1 MYTRKRIPN
10 YTKDVFLLFV
20 VKSKCDHLQQRIA
33 IRQTWGNEHNLRGV
47 SIKTVFVLGTPVNGS
62 LHFIRNEIKRYN
74 DIILMDF
81 HDTYFNNTLKTSTA
95 FNWISEFCP
104 YARFIVLIDDDFFVS
119 LNTLISYLYT
129 LLVDNRKYLYM
140 GRLYEGYEPHRN
152 ASSKWYVPV
161 SEYPWP
167 KYPPFI
173 AAGTVIMTMD
183 FVSDVRTA
191 MQYTKPFRLDD
202 VYLAIVEYKLGV
214 TPIHNA
220 DIYE

>member
-1 MYTRKRIPN
+1 M
-10 YTKDVFLLFV
+10 FV
-20 VKSKCDHLQQRIA
+20 KFRDNR
-33 IRQTWGNEHNLRGV
+33 
-47 SIKTVFVLGTPVNGS
+47 PVNGS

-202 VYLAIVEYKLGV
+202 VYLAIVAYKLGV

-220 DIYE
+220 DMYEYPTLNKNCIASHGYTSEGLTLRWSFHKRFVKRVFKRAVNK